1 MLLQANA
8 KNKLI
13 VILKSIIVQDR
24 FLMVNWVQNSTGL
37 GVTLLINLVFEFNRF
52 WVLKFSIRFWVF

>member
-52 WVLKFSIRFWVF
+52 WVLRFSIWF

>member
-52 WVLKFSIRFWVF
+52 WVLKFSIRF